1 MKNQK
6 IKPIIIDCAGSK
18 EELFLYENVI
28 FTDISTQE
36 INKSPIRNYK
46 QFLDF
51 ISLCNGLKCRFKEN
65 LIVGSSN
72 DINKA
77 KKIFINSVKYN

>member
-1 MKNQK
+1 MKKQK

-18 EELFLYENVI
+18 EELFIYENVV
-28 FTDISTQE
+28 FTDISTQD
-36 INKSPIRNYK
+36 INNSPICNYK
-46 QFLDF
+46 EFLDL

-65 LIVGSSN
+65 LIVGNNN

-77 KKIFINSVKYN
+77 RKIFIKSVKYN